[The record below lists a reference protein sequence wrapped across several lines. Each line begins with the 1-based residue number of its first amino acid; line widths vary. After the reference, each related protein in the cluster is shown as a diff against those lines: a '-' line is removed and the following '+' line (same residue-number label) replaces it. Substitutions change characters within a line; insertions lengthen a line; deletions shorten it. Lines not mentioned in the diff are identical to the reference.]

1 MWRRILPIVFV
12 LSVAVNLAVVG
23 TWLVS
28 AAAGGWARPA
38 PQPDGGPSDC
48 PMHQRLG
55 TTQEQ
60 WQKIEPLR
68 SRFRQ
73 VTRDLSEQ
81 ARQAREELIDLLEA
95 PQADRQAIA
104 DKQSQIL
111 AVQGRMQQ
119 AVIEYLLAQKEHL
132 TPEQQMEF
140 FSAIRQ
146 RGGWGPGP
154 GMGRGKRM
162 RRGEGGAGRGQGGP
176 GRGRGRQQPAG
187 EAQP

>member
-38 PQPDGGPSDC
+38 RQPDEGPSDC

-55 TTQEQ
+55 TS
-60 WQKIEPLR
+60 QKIEPLR

-73 VTRDLSEQ
+73 VTQDLSEQ

-111 AVQGRMQQ
+111 AIQGRMQQ
-119 AVIEYLLAQKEHL
+119 AVIEHLLAQKEVL
-132 TPEQQMEF
+132 TPEQQSEF

-154 GMGRGKRM
+154 GMGRGQRM
-162 RRGEGGAGRGQGGP
+162 RRGQGGP

-187 EAQP
+187 EPQP